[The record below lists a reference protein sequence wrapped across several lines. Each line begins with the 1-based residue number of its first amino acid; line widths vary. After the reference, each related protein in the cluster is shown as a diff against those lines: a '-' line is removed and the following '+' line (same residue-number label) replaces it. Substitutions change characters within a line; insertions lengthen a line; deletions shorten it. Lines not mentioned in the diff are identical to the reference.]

1 MATGQP
7 EPIVNPMEALAEWL
21 GECAHD
27 PERFVDEAFPWGEG
41 ELQKFPDGPMAWQ
54 RWVLEQIS
62 EGLRVPGQPIKIA
75 VASGHGIGKTALCA
89 WIILWAMSTAPD
101 MRGVVTASTEMM
113 LTTRLRAELR
123 KWFRLFRAGSFF
135 ELTATALISKDI
147 SHEQTWRVDLLPWNA
162 NRPESFAGLHNAGRR
177 ILCIQDE
184 ASAIDRVIWDTIQ
197 PIATDREAEV
207 VWCAFGNPLHPE
219 GPFRDCFAQGS
230 DWITRHIDSRTVP
243 ITNKAEFDRWIAAYG
258 EDSDFVL
265 ARVRGIFPR
274 QAFNRFISPDV
285 VDAAMQRA
293 TVSSSDPLVMG
304 VDVAR
309 FGDDMSV
316 IYMRKGMDAQTHLP
330 MKYRNLPLDQ
340 LEDKIVELC
349 VVHRV
354 DMVFVDG
361 TGVGGG
367 LVDHLQRRRLNVYD
381 VQFGSRADQRRE
393 RYANKRAEIWGIM
406 KEKLQYLSLP
416 RDSELREQLIGP
428 EFTLNSRDE
437 VLLEPKD
444 SMKRRGVAS
453 PDIAAALACT
463 FACEHATLPAHWDSG
478 RGDHLVQT
486 EWNPFSDERMRD
498 DGMHPA
504 GRLQAPRYYA
514 EGWAKLQEG
523 DAM

>member
-1 MATGQP
+1 MPTLQA
-7 EPIVNPMEALAEWL
+7 EPINPLEALAEWL
-21 GECAHD
+21 GVCTHD
-27 PERFVDEAFPWGEG
+27 PIKFVEESFPWGEG
-41 ELQKFPDGPMAWQ
+41 ELKNFPDGPMEWQ
-54 RWVLEQIS
+54 RWVLGQIRD
-62 EGLRVPGQPIKIA
+62 GLATSGQPIKIA

-123 KWFRLFRAGSFF
+123 KWFRLFRAAVFF
-135 ELTATALISKDI
+135 ELTATALIAKDV

-197 PIATDREAEV
+197 PITTDREAQV

-219 GPFRDCFAQGS
+219 GPFRDCFAEGT

-243 ITNKAEFDRWIAAYG
+243 ITNTAEFERWIQAYG

-274 QAFNRFISPDV
+274 QSFNRFISPDI
-285 VDAAMQRA
+285 VDEAMCRPAEQ
-293 TVSSSDPLVMG
+293 SNDPLVMG

-316 IYMRKGMDAQTHLP
+316 IYMRKGMDARTHLP
-330 MKYRNLPLDQ
+330 MKFRNIPLDR
-340 LEDKIVELC
+340 LEDKVVELC
-349 VVHRV
+349 VVHHV

-381 VQFGSRADQRRE
+381 VQFGSKSDQRRE

-406 KEKLQYLSLP
+406 KGKLQYLSLP
-416 RDSELREQLIGP
+416 PDSELREQLIGP

-437 VLLEPKD
+437 ILLEPKD

-453 PDIAAALACT
+453 PDIADALACT
-463 FACEHATLPAHWDSG
+463 FACEYATLPVRDWEGS
-478 RGDHLVQT
+478 GDHLVKS
-486 EWNPFSDERMRD
+486 EWNPFASEWIG
-498 DGMHPA
+498 DGA
-504 GRLQAPRYYA
+504 VQSIGRLNAPRYYA
-514 EGWAKLQEG
+514 PGWAKLRE
-523 DAM
+523 DD

>member
-1 MATGQP
+1 VTTAQAK
-7 EPIVNPMEALAEWL
+7 PIVSLEALAEWL
-21 GECAHD
+21 GECAQD
-27 PERFVDEAFPWGEG
+27 PIRFVEESFSWGEG
-41 ELQKFPDGPMAWQ
+41 ELKNFTDGPMEWQ
-54 RWVLEQIS
+54 RWVLEQIR
-62 EGLRVPGQPIKIA
+62 EGLRVRGQPIKIA

-89 WIILWAMSTAPD
+89 WIILWAMTTAPD
-101 MRGVVTASTEMM
+101 MRGIVTASTEMM

-123 KWFRLFRAGSFF
+123 KWFRRFRAAAFF
-135 ELTATALISKDI
+135 ELTATALISKDT

-197 PIATDREAEV
+197 PITTDREAEV

-219 GPFRDCFAQGS
+219 GPFRDCFAEGT
-230 DWITRHIDSRTVP
+230 DWIVRHIDSRSVP
-243 ITNKAEFDRWIAAYG
+243 ITNKAEFERWIAAYG

-285 VDAAMQRA
+285 VDLAMQRDA
-293 TVSSSDPLVMG
+293 EMSSDPLVMG

-316 IYMRKGMDAQTHLP
+316 IYMRKGMDARTYPP
-330 MKYRNLPLDQ
+330 MKFRNLSLDR
-340 LEDKIVELC
+340 LEDRIVELC
-349 VVHRV
+349 AVNRV

-381 VQFGSRADQRRE
+381 VQFGSKANQRRE
-393 RYANKRAEIWGIM
+393 RYANKRAEIWGIL
-406 KEKLQYLSLP
+406 KDKLQYLSLP

-437 VLLEPKD
+437 ILLEPKD

-453 PDIAAALACT
+453 PDIADALACT
-463 FACEHATLPAHWDSG
+463 FACEYATLPVRAWDSG
-478 RGDHLVQT
+478 RGDQLVQT
-486 EWNPFSDERMRD
+486 WHDPFSAEYMNDAPVTGAAVLRR
-498 DGMHPA
+498 
-504 GRLQAPRYYA
+504 RLVAVAR
-514 EGWAKLQEG
+514 
-523 DAM
+523 

>member
-1 MATGQP
+1 MTTAQA
-7 EPIVNPMEALAEWL
+7 ESIVPIETVGEWL
-21 GECAHD
+21 GACALD
-27 PERFVDEAFPWGEG
+27 PTRFVMEAFAWGEG
-41 ELQKFPDGPMAWQ
+41 ELRNFSDGPMEWQ
-54 RWVLEQIS
+54 GWVLEQIR
-62 EGLRVPGQPIKIA
+62 EGLCKPGKPIKIA
-75 VASGHGIGKTALCA
+75 IASGHGCGKTALCA

-101 MRGVVTASTEMM
+101 MRGVVTASSEMM

-123 KWFRLFRAGSFF
+123 KWFRLFRAAAFF
-135 ELTATALISKDI
+135 ELTATALISKDA

-197 PIATDREAEV
+197 PITTDREAEV

-219 GPFRDCFAQGS
+219 GPFRDCFAEGT
-230 DWITRHIDSRTVP
+230 DWIVRHIDSRSVP

-285 VDAAMQRA
+285 VDAAMQRDA
-293 TVSSSDPLVMG
+293 EMSSDPLVMG

-316 IYMRKGMDAQTHLP
+316 IYMRKGMDARTHPPL
-330 MKYRNLPLDQ
+330 KFRNLSLDR
-340 LEDKIVELC
+340 LEDRIVELC
-349 VVHRV
+349 AVNRV

-381 VQFGSRADQRRE
+381 VQFGRKADQRRE
-393 RYANKRAEIWGIM
+393 RYANKRAEIWGIL
-406 KEKLQYLSLP
+406 KDKLQYLSLP

-437 VLLEPKD
+437 ILLEPKD

-453 PDIAAALACT
+453 PDIADALACT
-463 FACEHATLPAHWDSG
+463 FACEYATLPARAWDSG
-478 RGDHLVQT
+478 RGDHLVRT
-486 EWNPFSDERMRD
+486 EWNPFSEERMRD
-498 DGMHPA
+498 DG
-504 GRLQAPRYYA
+504 RLQAPRFYA
-514 EGWAKLQEG
+514 EGWAKLRDD
-523 DAM
+523 DAA

>member
-1 MATGQP
+1 VTTAQA
-7 EPIVNPMEALAEWL
+7 EPIAPIEALGEWL
-21 GECAHD
+21 NECAHD
-27 PERFVDEAFPWGEG
+27 PTRFVMEAFPWGEG
-41 ELQKFPDGPMAWQ
+41 ELKNFPDGPMEWQ
-54 RWVLEQIS
+54 RWVLQQIQD
-62 EGLRVPGQPIKIA
+62 GLRVPGQPIKIA
-75 VASGHGIGKTALCA
+75 VASGHGVGKTAACA
-89 WIILWAMSTAPD
+89 WLILWAMSTAPD

-123 KWFRLFRAGSFF
+123 KWFRLFRAAAFF
-135 ELTATALISKDI
+135 ELTATALLPVDGNRD
-147 SHEQTWRVDLLPWNA
+147 TWRVDLVPWNA

-197 PIATDREAEV
+197 PITTDRDAEV
-207 VWCAFGNPLHPE
+207 VWLAFGNPLHPE
-219 GPFRDCFAQGS
+219 GPFRDCFAEGT
-230 DWITRHIDSRTVP
+230 DWITRHIDSRSVP
-243 ITNKAEFDRWIAAYG
+243 ITNKVEFQRWIAAYG

-285 VDAAMQRA
+285 VDAAMQRDA
-293 TVSSSDPLVMG
+293 EMSSDPLVMG

-316 IYMRKGMDAQTHLP
+316 IYMRKGMDARTYPP
-330 MKYRNLPLDQ
+330 MKFRNLSLDR
-340 LEDKIVELC
+340 LEDKVVELC
-349 VVHRV
+349 AVNRV
-354 DMVFVDG
+354 EMVFVDG

-381 VQFGSRADQRRE
+381 VQFGRKADQRRE

-406 KEKLQYLSLP
+406 KDKLQYLSLP

-437 VLLEPKD
+437 ILLEPKD

-453 PDIAAALACT
+453 PDIADALACT
-463 FACEHATLPAHWDSG
+463 FACEYATLPAREWDNG
-478 RGDHLVQT
+478 RGDHLVRT
-486 EWNPFSDERMRD
+486 WHDPFSPEYMNDV
-498 DGMHPA
+498 GMQP
-504 GRLQAPRYYA
+504 RLQAPRYYA
-514 EGWAKLQEG
+514 EGWARLRDE
-523 DAM
+523 DAA